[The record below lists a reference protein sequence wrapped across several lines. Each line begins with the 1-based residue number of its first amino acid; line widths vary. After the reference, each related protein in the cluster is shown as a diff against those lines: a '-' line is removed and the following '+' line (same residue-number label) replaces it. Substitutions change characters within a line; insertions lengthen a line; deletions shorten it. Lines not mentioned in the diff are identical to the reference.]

1 MLVPNVRI
9 TPQLPRQE
17 GAVISDSVP
26 EQTPSPE
33 PSGGV
38 AATARAPRPRWL
50 IPVVAAVVL
59 LAAALGVVAGLT
71 LNGSRS
77 AGSAAA
83 AGYVPADATMYY
95 EIHLDLPGNQRA
107 NLRTFLGHF
116 PGIDP
121 DKYLTDEIDKQLD
134 QWASQLPGS
143 FSYSGDVKPWF
154 DGTLAAATI
163 GTPSM
168 TGANVSNPA
177 AALPKSLVFAG
188 VRDVAAA
195 TAFSDKLRAEAARDG
210 FTVTSTTHGSATIWS
225 ATGIPT
231 GSVSRT
237 MNTFAWT
244 ITNDEIVG
252 GTGVDEVSSALD
264 VHGGS
269 KASLADR
276 QEFRD
281 GLSRLP
287 ADRVMVAA
295 VDLTALM
302 DGVKQQLSSM
312 QPGAGDVLNDYLAQL
327 PTYSVGSASV
337 LGDRITLD
345 GTDLLPSGA
354 SQATNRDR
362 GLAEL
367 APSDA
372 IFFADGADV
381 GKTLTSFVNAIK
393 KAIATNPDAAAQ
405 LQQAESVLG
414 GDLSSFVSWIGDA
427 GLVAGETNNEP
438 YVGVLV
444 TPTSAADARTK
455 LAQLR
460 GLLQLAAAA
469 GTQVSVSDADHN
481 GTPITT
487 IKVDMGTGVP
497 AFASTLQYA
506 VTDSHVIIG
515 NGDTF
520 VARVLDLDKAHSLAG
535 QARFSAGLD
544 SVGGSTNTGS
554 VWLDVAALRA
564 ALEPLL
570 PADASGTYRSEVQPW
585 LAPFD
590 YVVAANR
597 ADGQRTTSR
606 LAVVVK

>member
-1 MLVPNVRI
+1 M
-9 TPQLPRQE
+9 
-17 GAVISDSVP
+17 ISDSVP

-33 PSGGV
+33 PFGG
-38 AATARAPRPRWL
+38 AATTAHTQRPRWL

-59 LAAALGVVAGLT
+59 LAAAIGVVAGLT

-77 AGSAAA
+77 AGAAA
-83 AGYVPADATMYY
+83 AGYVPADATTYY
-95 EIHLDLPGNQRA
+95 EVHLDLPGNQRA

-116 PGIDP
+116 PGINADQ
-121 DKYLTDEIDKQLD
+121 YLTDEIDKQLD
-134 QWASQLPGS
+134 QWASQIPGS
-143 FSYSGDVKPWF
+143 FTYSGDVKPWF
-154 DGTLAAATI
+154 NGVLAVATL

-168 TGANVSNPA
+168 AGANASNPA
-177 AALPKSLVFAG
+177 AALPKTLLFAG
-188 VRDVAAA
+188 VRDVAGA
-195 TAFSDKLRAEAARDG
+195 TALSDKLRAEVAKDG
-210 FTVTSTTHGSATIWS
+210 LTVTSTTHGSATIWF

-237 MNTFAWT
+237 KSTFAWT
-244 ITNDEIVG
+244 ITDDEVVG
-252 GTGVDEVSSALD
+252 GTGVDEVATALD
-264 VHGGS
+264 VHAGS

-295 VDLTALM
+295 VNLAAL
-302 DGVKQQLSSM
+302 VESAKQQLSTM
-312 QPGAGDVLNDYLAQL
+312 QPGAGDALNDYLATL
-327 PTYSVGSASV
+327 PTYAVGSSSV

-345 GTDLLPSGA
+345 GTTVLPASA

-381 GKTLTSFVNAIK
+381 GKTLTSYVTAIK
-393 KAIATNPDAAAQ
+393 KAIATNADAAKQ
-405 LQQAESVLG
+405 LQQAEAVLG
-414 GDLSSFVSWIGDA
+414 GDLGSFVSWIGDA
-427 GLVAGETNNEP
+427 GLVAGQTNNEP
-438 YVGVLV
+438 YLGILV

-460 GLLQLAAAA
+460 GLLQLAAGA
-469 GTQVSVSDADHN
+469 GVQVSVSDANHN
-481 GTPITT
+481 GTTITT
-487 IKVDMGTGVP
+487 IKVDAGTGVP
-497 AFASTLQYA
+497 AWATTLQYA
-506 VTDSHVIIG
+506 VTDQHVVIG
-515 NGDTF
+515 NGETF

-535 QARFSAGLD
+535 QARFSSGLD
-544 SVGGSTNTGS
+544 SVGGASNIAS

-564 ALEPLL
+564 ALEPLV
-570 PADASGTYRSEVQPW
+570 PTDVGSTYRSQVQPW

-590 YVVAANR
+590 YVVGANR
-597 ADGQRTTSR
+597 ADGQRTASR

>member
-1 MLVPNVRI
+1 M
-9 TPQLPRQE
+9 
-17 GAVISDSVP
+17 ISDSVP

-33 PSGGV
+33 PSGGEASTTR
-38 AATARAPRPRWL
+38 AARPRWL
-50 IPVVAAVVL
+50 IPVVGAVVL
-59 LAAALGVVAGLT
+59 LAAAIGVVAGLT

-77 AGSAAA
+77 GAAPA
-83 AGYVPADATMYY
+83 AGYVPADATTYY

-116 PGIDP
+116 PGVDA
-121 DKYLTDEIDKQLD
+121 DKYLTDAIDQQLD
-134 QWASQLPGS
+134 QWASQIPGS
-143 FSYSGDVKPWF
+143 FTYSGDVKPWF
-154 DGTLAAATI
+154 NGQLAFATF

-168 TGANVSNPA
+168 TPNVSDPA
-177 AALPKSLVFAG
+177 AALPKTLMFAG
-188 VRDVAAA
+188 VRDAAGA
-195 TAFSDKLRAEAARDG
+195 RALDAKLRAEVVKHG
-210 FTVTSTTHGSATIWS
+210 FTVTSVTHGSATIWS
-225 ATGIPT
+225 ATGVPS
-231 GSVSRT
+231 GSASRT
-237 MNTFAWT
+237 TTSFAWT
-244 ITNDEIVG
+244 ITDDEVVG
-252 GTGVDEVSSALD
+252 GTSVDLVSAALD

-269 KASLADR
+269 KPSLADR

-295 VDLTALM
+295 VDLGAM
-302 DGVKQQLSSM
+302 VGDVKQQLSSM
-312 QPGAGDVLNDYLAQL
+312 QPGAGDALNDYFAQL
-327 PTYSVGSASV
+327 PTFVVSSSSV

-345 GTDLLPSGA
+345 GTAVLPSGA
-354 SQATNRDR
+354 TQSTNGDR
-362 GLAEL
+362 GLAAL

-381 GKTLTSFVNAIK
+381 GRTLTSFVNGIR
-393 KAIATNPDAAAQ
+393 KAIAADPAAATQ
-405 LQQAESVLG
+405 LQQAEAVLG

-427 GLVAGETNNEP
+427 GIVAGETNNEP
-438 YVGVLV
+438 YVGTLV

-460 GLLQLAAAA
+460 GLLQLAAGA
-469 GTQVSVSDADHN
+469 GTQISVSDADHN
-481 GTPITT
+481 GTTITT
-487 IKVDMGTGVP
+487 IKVDAGAGVP
-497 AFASTLQYA
+497 AWATTYQYA
-506 VTDSHVIIG
+506 VTDRHVILG

-544 SVGGSTNTGS
+544 SVGGASNIGS

-564 ALEPLL
+564 ALEPLV
-570 PADASGTYRSEVQPW
+570 PTDTSGTYRSQVQPW

-590 YVVAANR
+590 YIVGTYR
-597 ADGQRTTSR
+597 ADGQRTVGR